1 MKHVV
6 FKSLLVVAVLF
17 LLIQGVSAQ
26 KWLKKV
32 NEGLDALGSK
42 TEQPAQTSSNN
53 DTINAKSFLENAPVF
68 EVKKLTMLDA
78 DGDTMRYTDGS
89 IQYHYLVYD
98 KDGKVCHPETAK
110 KLTNA
115 ALKSAGIILLKVGGS
130 ATAGGLIGKKA
141 GGKKGAWIGTTAGLA
156 LGTALSAND
165 IKNIRAK
172 TKELKA
178 YKQALEKYQATFTEE
193 GLPHDAEA
201 DLSDYADCEE
211 LTQDALVVQ
220 KQLEE
225 SLALGEGIS
234 IEDIDIDELDNL
246 TLNIHYYV

>member
-1 MKHVV
+1 MKQVV
-6 FKSLLVVAVLF
+6 FRSLFMAIVSLF
-17 LLIQGVSAQ
+17 FVESISAQ

-32 NEGLDALGSK
+32 NEGLNKTNEVLNNLNGS
-42 TEQPAQTSSNN
+42 TEQEQATQPK
-53 DTINAKSFLENAPVF
+53 DTVSAKDFLENAPTF

-78 DGDTMRYTDGS
+78 NGDTMRYEDGS

-141 GGKKGAWIGTTAGLA
+141 GGKKGAWIGTAAGVA
-156 LGTALSAND
+156 LGSALSAND
-165 IKNIRAK
+165 IKNIKTK

-178 YKQALEKYQATFTEE
+178 YKQALEKYQTTFTEE
-193 GLPHDAEA
+193 GLPRDAEA

-234 IEDIDIDELDNL
+234 IEDIDMNELE
-246 TLNIHYYV
+246 